1 MILRSL
7 SAIALALAFLLSS
20 CGRTDAPA
28 QSTLVAGSDAS
39 ASAPLMPA
47 LTAPYPNPSSS
58 TSGLS
63 NSVNADAL
71 ERIRQ
76 AISKTRLST
85 RPPQCI
91 ALEEMDSTSP
101 NLLLVS
107 VREKHG
113 GDCGGDP
120 SVSVRLFSVQ
130 LDLKTGKMLSDAGS
144 VDGEFKALK
153 SP

>member
-1 MILRSL
+1 
-7 SAIALALAFLLSS
+7 
-20 CGRTDAPA
+20 
-28 QSTLVAGSDAS
+28 
-39 ASAPLMPA
+39 
-47 LTAPYPNPSSS
+47 
-58 TSGLS
+58 LS

-71 ERIRQ
+71 ESIRQ
-76 AISKTRLST
+76 TISKNRMSKLPS
-85 RPPQCI
+85 QCI
-91 ALEEMDSTSP
+91 ALEEMDTTNP
-101 NLLLVS
+101 HLLLVS

-120 SVSVRLFSVQ
+120 GVSVRLFSVQ